1 MTSDELSRAWTH
13 RQILEL
19 NFNNR
24 LNFFLLF
31 QSILLAATVNG
42 IGQAYDDYL
51 LIVICMF
58 GTVLTII
65 WWLVQRREHHMLDT
79 VKNYLRE
86 HDKSY
91 RVRRTR
97 YQKFSINFSVNN
109 LLSRVIPPLI
119 SLLWLLLIGYVL
131 IQ

>member
-1 MTSDELSRAWTH
+1 MKSEELSRAWTH

-42 IGQAYDDYL
+42 IGQKYDSIL
-51 LIVICMF
+51 LIVICIF
-58 GTVLTII
+58 GTMLTVI
-65 WWLVQRREHHMLDT
+65 WWLIQSREHHMLDK

-86 HDKSY
+86 HDLSY
-91 RVRRTR
+91 RERRQL
-97 YQKFSINFSVNN
+97 YENFFLKFSVNK
-109 LLSRVIPPLI
+109 LLSRVIPPMLTAI
-119 SLLWLLLIGYVL
+119 WLALFFFVILE
-131 IQ
+131 